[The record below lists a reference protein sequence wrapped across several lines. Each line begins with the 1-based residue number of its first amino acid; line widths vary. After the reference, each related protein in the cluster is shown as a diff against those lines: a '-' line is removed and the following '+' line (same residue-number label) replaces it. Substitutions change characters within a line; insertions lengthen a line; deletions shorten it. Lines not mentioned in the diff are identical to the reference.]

1 MFGINRLLDI
11 NITKKLSL
19 LFIIVI
25 LGFIG
30 VALTYW
36 VVIKNETNATERSNL
51 FIKYGQLVSNAQKNY
66 FKVRRF
72 ENDFLLSISASTG
85 QTYNNIP
92 LEEHAKYLGLLEMD
106 MESLRT
112 LSQAIDSKA
121 VENIIIGDV
130 ELPSEYQ
137 SQLVAQASTVI
148 KDYKLSFSDI
158 VNFNRVVGFN
168 ENEGLRIKA
177 RLLLDG
183 IENEVSAI
191 RLSKLQSVL
200 SKMRTHEKHI
210 IQSIDLTESFE
221 ELKNQYQIFNN
232 TLSGLVGVSESIKS
246 KIENNIDNYLQTIG
260 EIVAN
265 KRNANEYTE
274 LYDFMLGPLFD
285 EMGQSSALSILQNQ
299 AAQAKTTNSIT
310 FVVALS
316 LFAIASLISLM
327 LYLFGR
333 TITKPINT
341 LTKTIHEVNQG
352 NLQARTGLERADELG
367 VLSSAFDRLLDEKVT
382 QLSNSEKNNS
392 ELNDSI
398 ISLLSSVSQISKKD
412 FTIKAPVHENVTGA
426 LGDSLNLL
434 TTETANALSGVKEI
448 SVRVVAES
456 SRVQRQSKFVMAVA
470 EKERKLVENIIDE
483 LRKTS
488 IEMNKISIDAT
499 DANKRADHA
508 LSNTHS
514 ALETV
519 DRSID
524 GINGIRD
531 TIRDTEKRIKRLGER
546 SLEIT
551 NIVNLINDIA
561 ERTHI
566 LALNASMRAGSE
578 DEKGHGF
585 AVVAE
590 EVQRL
595 AESAREATSEI
606 DSLVNNIRIE
616 TKDAVTA
623 MNTVISQVAE
633 GTAAAEQAGLAMRET
648 QTSTENLVK
657 AVNVITKRAKVQAQA
672 NLRLVQNSNEVL
684 DSTRQT
690 DQHLRQQMTNT
701 NNLVRYSNMLL
712 TTVGIFKLPV
722 VEPENKFA
730 IIKNAENQNR
740 TLKSDLAAVISKQ
753 NPPSQGEDNNLVVA

>member
-1 MFGINRLLDI
+1 MFGLHRLLNI

-19 LFIIVI
+19 LFALVVI
-25 LGFIG
+25 GFIG
-30 VALTYW
+30 IGLTYW
-36 VVIKNETNATERSNL
+36 VVISNERNATQRSNL
-51 FIKYGQLVSNAQKNY
+51 FIKYGQLVSDAQKHY
-66 FKVRRF
+66 FKVRRY

-85 QTYNNIP
+85 QTYNNVP
-92 LEEHAKYLGLLEMD
+92 LDEHGKYLTLLEID
-106 MESLRT
+106 MENLRA
-112 LSQAIDSKA
+112 LSQEIDAKA
-121 VENIIIGDV
+121 AEQLIVDEV

-148 KDYKLSFSDI
+148 KDYKASFSDI
-158 VNFNRVVGFN
+158 VNFNQAVGFN
-168 ENEGLRIKA
+168 ENEGLRLKA
-177 RLLLDG
+177 RLLLDD
-183 IENEVSAI
+183 IENEISSI
-191 RLSKLQSVL
+191 RASKLQSVL
-200 SKMRTHEKHI
+200 SKIRTHEKHI
-210 IQSIDLTESFE
+210 LQSIDLTEAFE
-221 ELKNQYQIFNN
+221 ELKNQYQTYQYYIDR
-232 TLSGLVGVSESIKS
+232 VAGVSDATRTKL
-246 KIENNIDNYLQTIG
+246 KNNMNNYLGKIG

-285 EMGQSSALSILQNQ
+285 EMGKSSELSILQNQ
-299 AAQAKTTNSIT
+299 ASQAKITNNIMA
-310 FVVALS
+310 FVALS
-316 LFAIASLISLM
+316 LIAIASLISLM

-341 LTKTIHEVNQG
+341 LTETIHEVNQG
-352 NLQARTGLERADELG
+352 NLAARTGLERADELG

-382 QLSNSEKNNS
+382 QLSNSEKTSS

-398 ISLLSSVSQISKKD
+398 ISLLSSVSQISNKD
-412 FTIKAPVHENVTGA
+412 FTVKAPVHENVTGA
-426 LGDSLNLL
+426 LGDSLNVL
-434 TTETANALSGVKEI
+434 TKETSSALSGVKEI

-470 EKERKLVENIIDE
+470 EKERKLVEDIIAE

-488 IEMNKISIDAT
+488 KEMNQISIDAT

-508 LSNTHS
+508 LTNTHS
-514 ALETV
+514 ALEIV
-519 DRSID
+519 NRSIE

-566 LALNASMRAGSE
+566 LALNASMRAGSA

-606 DSLVNNIRIE
+606 DSLTNNIRIE

-623 MNTVISQVAE
+623 MNTVIAQVAE

-648 QTSTENLVK
+648 QSSTENLVN
-657 AVNVITKRAKVQAQA
+657 AVNVITKRSMVQAQA
-672 NLRLVQNSNEVL
+672 NLRLVHNSNDVL
-684 DSTRQT
+684 NSTRQT
-690 DQHLRQQMTNT
+690 DQYLRQQMTNT

-722 VEPENKFA
+722 VDTENKFEVLM
-730 IIKNAENQNR
+730 NEENKKR
-740 TLKSDLAAVISKQ
+740 TLESDLGVAINQQKARAQEKDS
-753 NPPSQGEDNNLVVA
+753 SFVVA